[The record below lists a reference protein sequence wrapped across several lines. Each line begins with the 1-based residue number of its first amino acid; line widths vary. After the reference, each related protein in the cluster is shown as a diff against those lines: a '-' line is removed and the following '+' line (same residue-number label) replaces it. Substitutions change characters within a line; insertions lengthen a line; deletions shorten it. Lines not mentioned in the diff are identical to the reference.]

1 MNVEFQCLLDLFQ
14 NYYACVLLLLPP
26 LYMYNISLHQPGPF
40 YFLSCN
46 KKKMTVVRVNDEF
59 QCLLD
64 YLQDDEKQH
73 V

>member
-14 NYYACVLLLLPP
+14 NYYACVLLLLP
-26 LYMYNISLHQPGPF
+26 LYMYNISLHQPGLF
-40 YFLSCN
+40 YFLVVT
-46 KKKMTVVRVNDEF
+46 KKMTTARVNDEF

-64 YLQDDEKQH
+64 YLQDDEEQH